1 MAKKNE
7 GNSSEVVEK
16 VLDTIVEDSSADFFG
31 ALETEVNGAIQDA
44 PKEQTKVEEPA
55 VPEQVT
61 PEQDTGSRE
70 VSQTPGV
77 NWDDEGNPYKVRYSD
92 STREAQRLKAESSV
106 KDEKL
111 TKLEPYESLIN
122 VLEKDA
128 ELVDVVRDYLDK
140 GTKPNMKESL
150 DLGDD
155 FVFDMDEAIAD
166 SSSKSAHV
174 LSTYV
179 DRVASKRVSDTIA
192 AERSKAQDAA
202 QNRVLREQTNQFV
215 QENKMN
221 EDQFND
227 LSDWAQSHKL
237 TWDDIYYLKNRDK
250 VNASIANNSKKQVLD
265 QMKTVQSAPATAS
278 SAGGE
283 IPGDGDHN
291 DAIFD
296 LIQKADN
303 NLENVFNE

>member
-16 VLDTIVEDSSADFFG
+16 VMDTMIEDSNGDFFDV
-31 ALETEVNGAIQDA
+31 LESQVNGAIQDA

-61 PEQDTGSRE
+61 PQRDTSSRE

-77 NWDDEGNPYKVRYSD
+77 NWDDDGNPYKVRYSD
-92 STREAQRLKAESSV
+92 STREAQRLKADGDA
-106 KDEKL
+106 KDKELSRLK
-111 TKLEPYESLIN
+111 PYESVIN

-128 ELVDVVRDYLDK
+128 ELVNVVRDYLDN

-155 FVFDMDEAIAD
+155 FVFDMDEAITD
-166 SSSKSAHV
+166 QNSKSAHV
-174 LSTYV
+174 FNTYV

-192 AERSKAQDAA
+192 TERSKAQDAA
-202 QNRVLREQTNQFV
+202 QQRVLREQTNQFV

-221 EDQFND
+221 EGQFKD
-227 LSDWAQSHKL
+227 LSDWAQTHKL
-237 TWDDIYYLKNRDK
+237 SWDDIYYLKNRDK
-250 VNASIANNSKKQVLD
+250 VNANIASNSKKQVLD
-265 QMKTVQSAPATAS
+265 QMKTVQSSPATAS